1 MTSFS
6 LLAATLKVISQV
18 GDELLGA
25 IPTTR
30 NYPAISTNEASAI
43 FG

>member
-1 MTSFS
+1 MSFR
-6 LLAATLKVISQV
+6 
-18 GDELLGA
+18 GA

-43 FG
+43 FGRANGENITRKSLWNPW

>member
-18 GDELLGA
+18 GDELLGG
-25 IPTTR
+25 
-30 NYPAISTNEASAI
+30 NSDHS
-43 FG
+43 